1 MCACRADLLLPTGQ
15 PKRGDKANNLLGA
28 ASDST
33 TMASQDKL
41 PRQLSVEVRACHIH
55 CLSCNV
61 HVACTYLAQPAALDF
76 RKRTD
81 RTGHCMIMP
90 TTIFVCETLSV
101 SRLRILPESEE
112 LLASSSAQAP
122 CSLRMHGALL
132 CRRSCSHCS
141 VHSIGVHLARPLIT
155 HWHVQVAVRAG
166 GNHLAEGS
174 ADDSMTRARDDHTRA
189 PAPRRAR
196 EEGWALTPCLCS
208 DIESP
213 SRSVSDSDLLFICD
227 PSP

>member
-1 MCACRADLLLPTGQ
+1 MCARRASLPLPTSQ
-15 PKRGDKANNLLGA
+15 PKRGDMTINLPAA

-76 RKRTD
+76 RKRTG
-81 RTGHCMIMP
+81 RTGHCMVML

-101 SRLRILPESEE
+101 SRLCILPEGEE
-112 LLASSSAQAP
+112 PLPSSSAQAP

-132 CRRSCSHCS
+132 CRQGCSDCAAHGG
-141 VHSIGVHLARPLIT
+141 GVHTARPLIELL
-155 HWHVQVAVRAG
+155 HVQVAVRAG

-174 ADDSMTRARDDHTRA
+174 ADDSITCAQDDHTYVPA
-189 PAPRRAR
+189 PATPMKKGAR
-196 EEGWALTPCLCS
+196 LPHA
-208 DIESP
+208 
-213 SRSVSDSDLLFICD
+213 
-227 PSP
+227 